1 MKLPISAVRLPLVNR
16 LYRAAFR
23 SGHGGEG
30 SGFTQALARPL
41 FYLLES
47 LRLPRDAKLEVDLT
61 VRGVAK
67 TLRLNAYNRQ
77 FNPLYFAKYAEGYE
91 VTVARSLAALL
102 PDDGVMLDIGAN
114 WGYFPLLMASRES
127 FSGKILAFE
136 PVPTTHAD
144 LVDVIEQAGLR
155 EWIEPMACAIGEAN
169 STLAM
174 RVPRH
179 SGLARF
185 DEKGDTRVEV
195 KSLDSLNLSR
205 IDVIKIDVEGHELGV
220 FKGAVETLRRLGPAL
235 IFESGVGERA
245 KAQPPLEYLES
256 VGYRLHRPEVDGE
269 RIEFHPFKAAERP
282 EMKKYFNVVAWP
294 EGRGAED
301 PVIISRGLPN

>member
-1 MKLPISAVRLPLVNR
+1 MKLPISDVRMPLVNR

-23 SGHGGEG
+23 SGHGGAG
-30 SGFTQALARPL
+30 SGIRQALARPL

-47 LRLPRDAKLEVDLT
+47 LRLPRDARLEVDLT

-102 PDDGVMLDIGAN
+102 PDDGVMLDVGSN
-114 WGYFPLLMASRES
+114 WGYFPLLMASRPS

-136 PVPTTHAD
+136 PVPSTHAD
-144 LVDVIEQAGLR
+144 LVEVITQAGLE
-155 EWIEPMACAIGEAN
+155 EWVETLACAIGETDG
-169 STLAM
+169 TLAM

-185 DEKGDTRVEV
+185 DEKGDTKVEV
-195 KSLDSLNLSR
+195 RRLDSLHLSR

-220 FKGAVETLRRLGPAL
+220 FKGAEETLRRLGPVL
-235 IFESGVGERA
+235 IFESGVGERVNDL
-245 KAQPPLEYLES
+245 PPIEYLES
-256 VGYRLHRPEVDGE
+256 IGYRLHRPEITGD
-269 RIEFHPFKAAERP
+269 RIEFHPFLASERLSL
-282 EMKKYFNVVAWP
+282 KKYFNIVAWP
-294 EGRGAED
+294 AE
-301 PVIISRGLPN
+301 RR

>member
-1 MKLPISAVRLPLVNR
+1 MKLPISDVRLPLVNR

-23 SGHGGEG
+23 SGHGGGG
-30 SGFTQALARPL
+30 SGIRQGLARPL

-47 LRLPRDAKLEVDLT
+47 LRLPRDARLEVDLT

-77 FNPLYFAKYAEGYE
+77 FNPLYFAKYAGGYE

-102 PDDGVMLDIGAN
+102 PDDGVMLDLGAN
-114 WGYFPLLMASRES
+114 WGYFPLLLASRES
-127 FSGKILAFE
+127 FLGKILAFE
-136 PVPTTHAD
+136 PVPSTHAD
-144 LVDVIEQAGLR
+144 IVEVITQAGLE
-155 EWIEPMACAIGEAN
+155 EWVETRACAIGERDG
-169 STLAM
+169 TLAM

-185 DEKGDTRVEV
+185 DETGDTKVEV
-195 KSLDSLNLSR
+195 RSLDSLHLSR

-256 VGYRLHRPEVDGE
+256 IGYRLHRPEVDGE
-269 RIEFHPFKAAERP
+269 RIEFHPFTASERP

-294 EGRGAED
+294 ADRT
-301 PVIISRGLPN
+301 